1 MSPSLGRPL
10 SRSDTL
16 LLVGCLALSF
26 AALFLPSN
34 WALAFASGIRGT
46 ALSPLVWLQANAE
59 EQRTSRLRLRAVAAA
74 RDSAALAAQSLGA
87 LRAEN
92 EQLRGALGLRS
103 RARRPTAAAEVLHQ
117 ATATDG
123 RTLLLSAGSRAGVR
137 AGSPVVSPEGLVG
150 LVVSVEARSSVA
162 MTWAHPDFAAS
173 AVTEDGSVLGIV
185 GPVSGGVG
193 GTESSLAY
201 LELRGVPYRDTVAV
215 GTVVLTS
222 GLAGV
227 YPKGIPIGRVAGIRR
242 EELGWERV
250 YRVTPMANPG
260 LVTHVLV
267 YLGGEARAPDAD
279 SLR

>member
-10 SRSDTL
+10 ARSDTL

-26 AALFLPSN
+26 TALFLPSD

-46 ALSPLVWLQANAE
+46 ALSPLVWLQTNAE
-59 EQRTSRLRLRAVAAA
+59 EQRTSRLRLRAVAAD
-74 RDSAALAAQSLGA
+74 RDSAALAAQSLA
-87 LRAEN
+87 SLRAEN
-92 EQLRGALGLRS
+92 EQLRGALNLRA
-103 RARRPTAAAEVLHQ
+103 RIRRPTVAAEVHHQ
-117 ATATDG
+117 AAATDG
-123 RTLLLSAGSRAGVR
+123 RTLLLGAGSAVGVR
-137 AGSPVVSPEGLVG
+137 VGSPVVSPEGLVG
-150 LVVSVEARSSVA
+150 LVVSAEPRSSVA

-185 GPVSGGVG
+185 GPVSG
-193 GTESSLAY
+193 TEASLAY

-215 GTVVLTS
+215 GTLVLTS

-260 LVTHVLV
+260 RVTHVLV
-267 YLGGEARAPDAD
+267 YFANDPRPSPD
-279 SLR
+279 SVR